1 MAEVFHMRVR
11 SARLLLALVL
21 AGEPAAIG
29 SAQGRLR
36 PPEFV
41 TCDRN
46 HLTSFS
52 GRVVSL
58 ARASDTTTLRM
69 ETDESTKERFT
80 LRHPGSEPTAWF
92 YLGGVPFTA
101 ADWTALFP
109 TGRLRAGA
117 RATVWVCADEP
128 NPRVDW
134 EAR

>member
-1 MAEVFHMRVR
+1 MRVR
-11 SARLLLALVL
+11 SVRLLVALAL
-21 AGEPAAIG
+21 AGASAALV

-46 HLTSFS
+46 HLTSFT
-52 GRVVSL
+52 GRVVFL

-80 LRHPGSEPTAWF
+80 VRHPGADATAWF
-92 YLGGVPFTA
+92 YQGGAPFAA
-101 ADWTALFP
+101 ADWAALLP
-109 TGRLRAGA
+109 AGRLRAGA
-117 RATVWVCADEP
+117 RATLWVCADEP

-134 EAR
+134 EASSLGR